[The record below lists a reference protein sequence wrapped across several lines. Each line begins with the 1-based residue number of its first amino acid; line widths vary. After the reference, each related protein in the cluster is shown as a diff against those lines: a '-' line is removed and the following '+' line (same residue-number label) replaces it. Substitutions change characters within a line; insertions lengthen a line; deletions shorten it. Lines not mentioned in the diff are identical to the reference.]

1 MGTFSV
7 RVTLRNWQNRFL
19 LEDKRGEDV
28 VCDAIVDSGA
38 VQLALPVEIVE
49 RLRLLPM
56 DKITVFTAD
65 GGSHEYRVV
74 GIVEI
79 EVQGR
84 KCAVQ
89 AIEIPRD
96 TRPLLGAVPLEQM
109 DWHIDPVNQ
118 KLVGRPES
126 PDKPLLPLV

>member
-7 RVTLRNWQNRFL
+7 KVTLRNWQNRFL
-19 LEDKRGEDV
+19 PEDKQGEEV
-28 VCDAIVDSGA
+28 VCNAIVDSGA

-56 DKITVFTAD
+56 DKISVFTAD

-74 GIVEI
+74 GIVEV

-89 AIEIPRD
+89 AIEIPRG